1 MSNTL
6 RNAAHAAYLRAAANG
21 AEDPWIEVAEA
32 VVKADRKRS
41 WPEPWNSNRKHHAVI
56 EAAKAQRRVLRHKP
70 SIHSSDAVI
79 AAWNQR
85 VRETTD
91 A

>member
-6 RNAAHAAYLRAAANG
+6 RNVAHAAYLRAAANG
-21 AEDPWIEVAEA
+21 AEDPWTEVVEA

-70 SIHSSDAVI
+70 SIHFGCSNSRMEPTGSRNDG
-79 AAWNQR
+79 R
-85 VRETTD
+85 F
-91 A
+91 